1 MKVLSCELAKRAG
14 SYGSDVHG
22 QPSPLERRVSLE
34 GSDGTRVWPL
44 APKGRAALEAHWRG
58 VLDRH
63 AASVLSLREFAA
75 RESLSANTLAYWK
88 YTRLARP
95 AERSTTLVPVHV
107 IDDRASSD

>member
-1 MKVLSCELAKRAG
+1 M
-14 SYGSDVHG
+14 
-22 QPSPLERRVSLE
+22 
-34 GSDGTRVWPL
+34 
-44 APKGRAALEAHWRG
+44 APKDRAAREAHWRD

-63 AASVLSLREFAA
+63 AAIGLSLRAFAA
-75 RESLSANTLAYWK
+75 REGLSANTLAYWK